1 MPNINN
7 SIYNLRFLDEMAS
20 KKTLIHNINP
30 IVKLLVTLLYLVIVI
45 SFGKYDISGLVPFI
59 SYPII
64 IFILSDIPY
73 LPVFKRMFVALP
85 FVSGVGILNPI
96 FDTRIYIEI
105 LGLGVSGGWISFASL
120 IVKSSLTILAG
131 LLLIATT
138 KAYEIAW
145 AFRKI
150 GMPRIFVIQ
159 FLLIYRYIFVL
170 LEEVSKIIKAHN
182 LRSPF
187 RKGVS
192 LKVSGSLLGQM
203 LMRSIDRANRIYNA
217 MILRGFNG
225 ECFFYKESKISIGS
239 TLYLFLWVLF
249 IITSKLVNISELLG
263 NLFMGV
269 LK

>member
-1 MPNINN
+1 MPSINN

-30 IVKLLVTLLYLVIVI
+30 IAKLLVTLLYSVIVI
-45 SFGKYDISGLVPFI
+45 SFRKYDISRLVSFI

-73 LPVFKRMFVALP
+73 LPIFKRMFIALP

-105 LGLGVSGGWISFASL
+105 LGVGVSGGWISFVSL
-120 IVKSSLTILAG
+120 IIKSGLTLLAG

-138 KAYEIAW
+138 KIDEIAW
-145 AFRKI
+145 ALRKI
-150 GMPRIFVIQ
+150 GMPKIFVIQ
-159 FLLIYRYIFVL
+159 FILIYRYIFVL
-170 LEEVSKIIKAHN
+170 LEEVSRIVKAHN

-203 LMRSIDRANRIYNA
+203 LMRSVDRANRVYNA
-217 MILRGFNG
+217 MILRGFTG
-225 ECFFYKESKISIGS
+225 ECFVHKESKVSIGS
-239 TLYLFLWVLF
+239 ILYLFLWALF

-263 NLFMGV
+263 NILTGV